1 MNADHDRALRDFPVA
16 CIIFILSQILDVCTF
31 GNLTLVKARKFTALT
46 RSTSGFH
53 KNFKMVRKEKFT
65 RSFTFSTQGTQKPE
79 ALGGGGWEAL
89 IYLSIWFWLRLDKKV
104 STCTCKLHSTLL
116 DL

>member
-31 GNLTLVKARKFTALT
+31 GNLTLVKARKFTLLT

-65 RSFTFSTQGTQKPE
+65 SSFIFYLFHP
-79 ALGGGGWEAL
+79 ACYLLHYVL
-89 IYLSIWFWLRLDKKV
+89 I
-104 STCTCKLHSTLL
+104 THC
-116 DL
+116 

>member
-16 CIIFILSQILDVCTF
+16 CIIFILSQVL
-31 GNLTLVKARKFTALT
+31 FTALT

-89 IYLSIWFWLRLDKKV
+89 IYLSIWFWLRLDKK
-104 STCTCKLHSTLL
+104 SK
-116 DL
+116 